1 MLQQFI
7 KYSLILF
14 VCLIQAQ
21 EENNKYTAKGND
33 YYNNKEYA
41 KAEANYRKESAIN
54 PLNNISTYNLGNT
67 IYTQKQYAEAISAYK
82 RVTETS
88 KDKAELHKSFHN
100 LGNVF
105 MQQKKYTEAV
115 AAYKNALR
123 NNPKDEETRYNL
135 ALAKQLLKDNPPPQ
149 KNENKED
156 KEQQKDDKN
165 KEQDNQD
172 KKDENK
178 KDQDNKEDK
187 SDNSDSDKDQKDK
200 DKQQQKPEEKKGNQ
214 EGKFSKQR
222 MESLLEAINNEEKKI
237 QKKMNK
243 EKVKGQPIQQEKN
256 W

>member
-1 MLQQFI
+1 MIQQFI
-7 KYSLILF
+7 KYSLFFI
-14 VCLIQAQ
+14 VGVIGAQ
-21 EENNKYTAKGND
+21 EQNKYTAKGNAFYD
-33 YYNNKEYA
+33 QKNYT
-41 KAEANYRKESAIN
+41 KAEVNYRKESAIN
-54 PLNNISTYNLGNT
+54 PLNSVSTYNLGNT
-67 IYTQKQYAEAISAYK
+67 IYTQKQYAEAIAAYQ

-88 KDKAELHKSFHN
+88 KDKTELHKSFHN
-100 LGNVF
+100 LGNVY

-149 KNENKED
+149 KNEDKED

-165 KEQDNQD
+165 KDQENKD
-172 KKDENK
+172 KKEEDK
-178 KDQDNKEDK
+178 KDQDKKENQ

-200 DKQQQKPEEKKGNQ
+200 DQKKPEDKKGNQ

-243 EKVKGQPIQQEKN
+243 EKVKGTPIQQEKN